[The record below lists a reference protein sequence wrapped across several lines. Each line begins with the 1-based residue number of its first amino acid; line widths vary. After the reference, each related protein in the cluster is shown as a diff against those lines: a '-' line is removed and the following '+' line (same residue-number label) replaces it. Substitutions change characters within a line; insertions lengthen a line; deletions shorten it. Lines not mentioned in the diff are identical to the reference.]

1 MSGVL
6 RSLVPE
12 FVRRSYVLKFGM
24 TLLVLGLTIGMIGFV
39 ATDQIQATVETGVQS
54 DLADIAAQESR
65 TFQTWHERNTQA
77 AGSLAASVD
86 RRLGGSGDAIDGE
99 FLQERASRFSGTENV
114 YVVDLESD
122 TVTTTTELGPTLE
135 DLEWSSA
142 LPDGDR
148 FEGGPRVIGTA
159 GSAVG
164 TAAGDPPRLMYAAP
178 VDNGSQV
185 VVFGVR
191 VRDYDTAIAGENA
204 SAFVYVVDNTAG
216 GEFRV
221 LYDSTGQAIF
231 EQYPRGDAQAD
242 ALFKAQEERA
252 RNNDSI
258 VVPNVGEYVTPDG
271 GTLALS
277 ASAVGGSEE
286 TFIPSYGNVAGTDY
300 TVLVHTPESQAM
312 GFVATVER
320 MGLLVTIGGVIVIA
334 LFGVFIGY
342 TTLAAINRLR
352 LKSEEMR
359 RGNLDVDFGTDRVDD
374 IGQLYESM
382 ANMRDALRNQ
392 IMEARAAREEA
403 ESAREEAERTSRH
416 LQTKA
421 TEYRDVMQAV
431 AAGNLGQRMDPSERS
446 QAMREIAEEF
456 NAMIGEIERTVAQL
470 KAFADEVAQSS
481 EEVTGSA
488 QGVRSASRQVTES
501 IQEINEGAEQQ
512 NASLQSVVGEMSDLS
527 TTVQEI
533 AALSNEVADLSEQ
546 TAQAGRRGRDAAREA
561 IAGMNQIESDSR
573 EAVAEIERLEAEME
587 QIDELV
593 EVIAELADQTNMIA
607 LNANIE
613 ASRADDVEGEDDGFE
628 VVAQEIKELAG
639 ETKRAA
645 QSIEERIEHI
655 HATTDETVDS
665 VRETGERIADNTDSV
680 RNAVEA
686 LDEIAEYAEETNSG
700 VQEISAATQQQ
711 AASTEEVVGMIDEVA
726 GISDRTSREAENVAA
741 AAEEQTAAVTE
752 VTDSASGLSE
762 QASRLSD
769 ALGRFRTR
777 EVDETLFEVPG
788 DDDGT
793 GDDRDGQT
801 DTTNSDDADGDP
813 GDGDDG
819 ITIPGNKR
827 ETTAGNPFTYGADED
842 EDEDGDESETDD
854 GAPAASERSA
864 TGDDD
869 RTDSDPAG
877 KTGVEPETDRLELDI
892 DFDDEDLEEAD
903 ESNIPG
909 GPLGGSGEED
919 PTEGD
924 DD

>member
-39 ATDQIQATVETGVQS
+39 ATDQIQATVETGVES

-65 TFQTWHERNTQA
+65 TFRTWHQRNLQA
-77 AGSLAASVD
+77 TGSLAASVD
-86 RRLGGSGDAIDGE
+86 DRLGDGE
-99 FLQERASRFSGTENV
+99 NAVNGFFLRSRAGDFSGVENV

-122 TVTTTTELGPTLE
+122 TVTATTESDGPPALE
-135 DLEWSSA
+135 NVDWSGA
-142 LPDGDR
+142 LPEDR
-148 FEGGPRVIGTA
+148 VEGGPRVIGTA

-164 TAAGDPPRLMYAAP
+164 TASGDPPRLMYAAP
-178 VDNGSQV
+178 VGDGSQV
-185 VVFGVR
+185 LVHGVR
-191 VRDYDTAIAGENA
+191 VRDYDSAISGKNA
-204 SAFVYVVDNTAG
+204 SAFVYVVDNRAG
-216 GEFRV
+216 GGFQV
-221 LYDSTGQAIF
+221 VYDSTGQAIF
-231 EQYPRGDAQAD
+231 EQYPRGQGQAD

-252 RNNDSI
+252 QNNDSLI
-258 VVPNVGEYVTPDG
+258 VPNVGEYVTPDG

-277 ASAVGGSEE
+277 ASAVDGEEE
-286 TFIPSYGNVAGTDY
+286 TFIPSYANVAGTDY

-312 GFVATVER
+312 GFVTTVER
-320 MGLLVTIGGVIVIA
+320 MGLLVTIGGVVVIA

-359 RGNLDVDFGTDRVDD
+359 RGNLDVDFSTDRVDD
-374 IGQLYESM
+374 IGELYESM

-403 ESAREEAERTSRH
+403 ESAREEAERTSQH
-416 LQTKA
+416 LQSKA

-431 AAGNLGQRMDPSERS
+431 AAGDLGRRMEPSQRS

-470 KAFADEVAQSS
+470 KAFADEVARSS
-481 EEVTGSA
+481 EEVTESA
-488 QGVRSASRQVTES
+488 EGVRSASQQVTES
-501 IQEINEGAEQQ
+501 IQEISDGAEQQ
-512 NASLQSVVGEMSDLS
+512 NESLQSVVGEMSDLS

-546 TAQAGRRGRDAAREA
+546 TAQAGSRGREAAREA
-561 IAGMNQIESDSR
+561 IAGMNQIEADSR
-573 EAVAEIERLEAEME
+573 EAVEEIERLEAEME

-613 ASRADDVEGEDDGFE
+613 ASRADEAEGEGDGFD

-645 QSIEERIEHI
+645 KNIEQRIEHI

-686 LDEIAEYAEETNSG
+686 LDEVAEYAEETNGG

-741 AAEEQTAAVTE
+741 AAEQQTAAVTE

-769 ALGRFRTR
+769 ALGRFQTR
-777 EVDETLFEVPG
+777 EVDQTLFEVPG
-788 DDDGT
+788 DDADDG
-793 GDDRDGQT
+793 GDT
-801 DTTNSDDADGDP
+801 DAVSTVGSDDP
-813 GDGDDG
+813 GDGGDDGGVDG
-819 ITIPGNKR
+819 ITVPG
-827 ETTAGNPFTYGADED
+827 EDEPATGGNPFTDASGDEDDRASGADTED
-842 EDEDGDESETDD
+842 TATGVTAPADGDGDTPDD
-854 GAPAASERSA
+854 P
-864 TGDDD
+864 T
-869 RTDSDPAG
+869 
-877 KTGVEPETDRLELDI
+877 VEPETERLELDI

-909 GPLGGSGEED
+909 GPLGEEGD
-919 PTEGD
+919 EDATGD